1 MTKPPNE
8 REDAEGE
15 PDLAQMRALE
25 NALGEL
31 PTEARVPDH
40 LWTRVRER
48 MVVPEPDVLV
58 LETPKAGARR
68 RFSLSLGQLV
78 AAGLALALA
87 SGAGVWMALS
97 DSTAPGLNGVATSPA
112 GPGGLV
118 ALDQGGVS
126 ATTVQEYESAVS
138 ELETVL
144 AEGRAVL
151 GDETIATIEA
161 SLAAIDAALEEA
173 AEALA
178 RDPGSDVLNRMMA
191 RSMWKKIE
199 ILKRTA
205 VAIRGRST

>member
-1 MTKPPNE
+1 MTKSPND
-8 REDAEGE
+8 RDRGEGE
-15 PDLAQMRALE
+15 PDLAEMRALE

-40 LWTRVRER
+40 LWAGVRER
-48 MVVPEPDVLV
+48 MVVPETDVLV
-58 LETPKAGARR
+58 LETRRAGVRR

-97 DSTAPGLNGVATSPA
+97 DATGPGGIGVETSPA
-112 GPGGLV
+112 VPGGLV
-118 ALDQGGVS
+118 AMDRGGVTT
-126 ATTVQEYESAVS
+126 TTVQEYESAVS
-138 ELETVL
+138 ELEAVL
-144 AEGRAVL
+144 ADGRAVL

-161 SLAAIDAALEEA
+161 SLAAIDAAIEEA

-199 ILKRTA
+199 ILKQTA